1 MGVRVTGIF
10 AVLCGFNAEKK
21 LQTLSKIT
29 HFCGGFRGEEAAVRV
44 TEFSAGWRGFNV
56 EKKLRKQLKVAAFCG
71 RIVETVN
78 QAAILTGL
86 NCCNVERE
94 SQTLSSGAVFGSGG
108 FCVGEAEVR
117 VAEISA
123 GWSGFNVEK
132 NLRKPSKVAAFCG
145 RIVETVNQ
153 AAILTGLYCC
163 NVERESQTLS
173 NGAIFGSGGFRGQE
187 PAERVAGISAGLNCF
202 NAEKKLQTLLKVTAA
217 GGELVG
223 EPISRVTVISVLLN
237 SINVEKNPGMSEKV
251 AVENSLG
258 NDFYKRS
265 VKKCRYE

>member
-1 MGVRVTGIF
+1 MGVRVTGIL
-10 AVLCGFNAEKK
+10 AVLRGCNAEKK
-21 LQTLSKIT
+21 LQPLSKIT
-29 HFCGGFRGEEAAVRV
+29 LFCGGFRGEEAAVRV

-123 GWSGFNVEK
+123 GWSGFN
-132 NLRKPSKVAAFCG
+132 
-145 RIVETVNQ
+145 
-153 AAILTGLYCC
+153 
-163 NVERESQTLS
+163 
-173 NGAIFGSGGFRGQE
+173 
-187 PAERVAGISAGLNCF
+187 
-202 NAEKKLQTLLKVTAA
+202 AEKKLQTLLKVTAA

>member
-29 HFCGGFRGEEAAVRV
+29 HFCGWLCGQEPAVRV

-56 EKKLRKQLKVAAFCG
+56 EKNLRNPLEVAAFCG
-71 RIVETVN
+71 RISETVN

-86 NCCNVERE
+86 NCCNVEKKL
-94 SQTLSSGAVFGSGG
+94 QTFSSGAV
-108 FCVGEAEVR
+108 
-117 VAEISA
+117 
-123 GWSGFNVEK
+123 
-132 NLRKPSKVAAFCG
+132 
-145 RIVETVNQ
+145 
-153 AAILTGLYCC
+153 
-163 NVERESQTLS
+163 
-173 NGAIFGSGGFRGQE
+173 FGSGGFRGQE

-251 AVENSLG
+251 AVENSLR

>member
-1 MGVRVTGIF
+1 MGVRVTGIL
-10 AVLCGFNAEKK
+10 AVLRGCNAEKK
-21 LQTLSKIT
+21 LQPLSKIT
-29 HFCGGFRGEEAAVRV
+29 LFCGGFRGEEAAVRV

-132 NLRKPSKVAAFCG
+132 NLRNPLEVAAFCG
-145 RIVETVNQ
+145 RISETENQ
-153 AAILTGLYCC
+153 AAI
-163 NVERESQTLS
+163 
-173 NGAIFGSGGFRGQE
+173 F
-187 PAERVAGISAGLNCF
+187 AGLNCF
-202 NAEKKLQTLLKVTAA
+202 NVEKKLQTLLKVTAA
-217 GGELVG
+217 GGKLVG

>member
-1 MGVRVTGIF
+1 MGVRVTGIL
-10 AVLCGFNAEKK
+10 AVLRGCNAEKK

-29 HFCGGFRGEEAAVRV
+29 HFCGWLCGQEPAVRV
-44 TEFSAGWRGFNV
+44 TEFSAGWR
-56 EKKLRKQLKVAAFCG
+56 
-71 RIVETVN
+71 
-78 QAAILTGL
+78 
-86 NCCNVERE
+86 
-94 SQTLSSGAVFGSGG
+94 
-108 FCVGEAEVR
+108 
-117 VAEISA
+117 
-123 GWSGFNVEK
+123 GFNVEK

-153 AAILTGLYCC
+153 AAILTGLNCF
-163 NVERESQTLS
+163 NVEKKLQTLL
-173 NGAIFGSGGFRGQE
+173 NGAVFGSSGFLVGE
-187 PAERVAGISAGLNCF
+187 AAERVAGISAGLNCF

>member
-1 MGVRVTGIF
+1 MGVRVMGIF

-29 HFCGGFRGEEAAVRV
+29 HFCGWLCGQEPAVRV

-56 EKKLRKQLKVAAFCG
+56 EKNLRNPLEVAAFCG

-108 FCVGEAEVR
+108 FRGEEA
-117 VAEISA
+117 
-123 GWSGFNVEK
+123 
-132 NLRKPSKVAAFCG
+132 
-145 RIVETVNQ
+145 
-153 AAILTGLYCC
+153 
-163 NVERESQTLS
+163 
-173 NGAIFGSGGFRGQE
+173 
-187 PAERVAGISAGLNCF
+187 AERV
-202 NAEKKLQTLLKVTAA
+202 V
-217 GGELVG
+217 
-223 EPISRVTVISVLLN
+223 RISVLLN

-265 VKKCRYE
+265 VKKCRCE

>member
-10 AVLCGFNAEKK
+10 AVLRGFNTEKK
-21 LQTLSKIT
+21 LQPLSKIT
-29 HFCGGFRGEEAAVRV
+29 YFYGGFRVGEAAERV
-44 TEFSAGWRGFNV
+44 AGISEVLYGFNV
-56 EKKLRKQLKVAAFCG
+56 EKNLRNPLEVAAFCG
-71 RIVETVN
+71 RISETVN

-86 NCCNVERE
+86 NCCNVEKKL
-94 SQTLSSGAVFGSGG
+94 QTFSSGAV
-108 FCVGEAEVR
+108 
-117 VAEISA
+117 
-123 GWSGFNVEK
+123 
-132 NLRKPSKVAAFCG
+132 
-145 RIVETVNQ
+145 
-153 AAILTGLYCC
+153 
-163 NVERESQTLS
+163 
-173 NGAIFGSGGFRGQE
+173 FGSGGFRGQE

>member
-1 MGVRVTGIF
+1 MGVRVTGIL
-10 AVLCGFNAEKK
+10 AVLNCFNVEKK
-21 LQTLSKIT
+21 LQTLS
-29 HFCGGFRGEEAAVRV
+29 
-44 TEFSAGWRGFNV
+44 N
-56 EKKLRKQLKVAAFCG
+56 
-71 RIVETVN
+71 
-78 QAAILTGL
+78 
-86 NCCNVERE
+86 
-94 SQTLSSGAVFGSGG
+94 GAVCGSGG
-108 FCVGEAEVR
+108 FC
-117 VAEISA
+117 
-123 GWSGFNVEK
+123 
-132 NLRKPSKVAAFCG
+132 
-145 RIVETVNQ
+145 
-153 AAILTGLYCC
+153 
-163 NVERESQTLS
+163 
-173 NGAIFGSGGFRGQE
+173 GQE